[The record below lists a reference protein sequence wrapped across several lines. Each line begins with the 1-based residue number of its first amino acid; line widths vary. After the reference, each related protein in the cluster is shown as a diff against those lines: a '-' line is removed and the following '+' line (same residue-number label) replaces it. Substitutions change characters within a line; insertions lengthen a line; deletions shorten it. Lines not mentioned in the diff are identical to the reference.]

1 MSVKPALGLKV
12 QTRLA
17 LTPDMRQSLAILRM
31 PAAELQELALR
42 EAEENPFLRLKG
54 RVDPF
59 AGADA
64 LASVAARPGVVEGL
78 IHQLRQSAL
87 PPAVREVAE
96 YLAGALREDGYLDG
110 ALEDF
115 AAELGLPEPLLAEG
129 LAALHACEP
138 AGIGARSLAE
148 CILLQLVDR
157 GVPPPL
163 ATAVLPHLADLAAG
177 RAAGVARRL
186 GIARAEAQ
194 RIAAL
199 LRGIDPRPLKPEAD
213 PSPVL
218 RPDLVVEKAA
228 EGLRVSLA
236 RGLPV
241 LEIDRSLA
249 GSGFAADRRARAEA
263 LVAALRQRGL
273 TLLAIGRA
281 LAARQEAFFHEGVEA
296 LRPLTRAALA
306 AELGLHPATLGRAV
320 AGKGL
325 ETGGRI
331 YPLTLFF
338 SAAGGRVEE
347 GEPPAARAVGRRI
360 ARMIL
365 AEPPEAPLSDAGIAA
380 RLAEE
385 GIDIARRTVAKYR
398 EGMRIP
404 SSRRRR
410 RTGPRKGIE
419 G

>member
-17 LTPDMRQSLAILRM
+17 LTPEMRQSLAILRM

-54 RVDPF
+54 APVTF

-64 LASVAARPGVVEGL
+64 LAGVVARPGVVEGL

-110 ALEDF
+110 TLEDF

-138 AGIGARSLAE
+138 AGIGARSLTE

-157 GVPPPL
+157 GVPQPL

-186 GIARAEAQ
+186 GIAREEAQ
-194 RIAAL
+194 RIATL

-213 PSPVL
+213 PLRVL

-241 LEIDRSLA
+241 LEVDRSLA
-249 GSGFAADRRARAEA
+249 GSGFAADHRARAEA

-281 LAARQEAFFHEGVEA
+281 LAVRQEAFFHGGVEA

-331 YPLTLFF
+331 YPLAFFF

-365 AEPPEAPLSDAGIAA
+365 AESSEAPLSDAGIAA

-385 GIDIARRTVAKYR
+385 GVDIARRTVAKYR

-410 RTGPRKGIE
+410 RTGPRKGTE